1 MKKFAIIVAGGSGKR
16 MGSQIPKQ
24 FLLLQS
30 KPIIF
35 HTIEKFIDIA
45 DEVIVVLPEEQI
57 DYFRR
62 LQEQYSF
69 NLPIRVATGGKERF
83 HSVQNGLKLV
93 SDVDGIVAVHDA
105 VRPLIGKKIIHK
117 AYSTA
122 AQKTN
127 CVVSVPSKDS
137 IRHVSGSSNKSVPR
151 SEYFLV
157 QTPQVFDL
165 KLLNEAYQVEFKD
178 FTDDASVFE
187 RAGHHIHILEG
198 EYSNIKIT
206 TPEDL
211 YVAEAILQMNS

>member
-24 FLLLQS
+24 FLLLQGR
-30 KPIIF
+30 PIIF
-35 HTIEKFIDIA
+35 HTIEKFINIA

-57 DYFRR
+57 DYFRE
-62 LQEQYSF
+62 LQKQYAFKSQVG
-69 NLPIRVATGGKERF
+69 IAIGGKERF
-83 HSVQNGLKLV
+83 HSVQNGLKLISELEGV
-93 SDVDGIVAVHDA
+93 VAIHDA
-105 VRPLIGKKIIHK
+105 VRPLIGKEIIRK
-117 AYSTA
+117 AYIA
-122 AQKTN
+122 AAEKTN

-137 IRHVSGSSNKSVPR
+137 IRHVYGSSSKSVPR

-165 KLLNEAYQVEFKD
+165 RLLNEAYQVEFND